1 MMKLR
6 DDEREELGRL
16 WRENGILRTKVQ
28 HYIQEREQAARELE
42 KPRRLAR
49 NCRDIHQPA
58 GLKREPVTA
67 G

>member
-49 NCRDIHQPA
+49 DIHQPA